1 MQVSRGSSKKN
12 ADGVLGLTSGGIKTR
27 KRAIVLF
34 IVVSL
39 GVSQLFDLFDG
50 GIGCSVYGF

>member
-1 MQVSRGSSKKN
+1 MQASRGSSNKN

-27 KRAIVLF
+27 RRAIVLV

-39 GVSQLFDLFDG
+39 GVSQFLDLFDG
-50 GIGCSVYGF
+50 GIGCTVYGF